1 MPRLGILF
9 VASGPSGT
17 GKTTLCRLVEDRLG
31 IAHSVSYTTRPPR
44 SNETNGKDY
53 HFVGDDVFDRMIQ
66 EDAFLEWARV
76 HGFRYG
82 TSRKATEEAAGNG
95 LDLILDLDTQG
106 ALQVRAQDPRSVL
119 IFIDAPDPVLEERL
133 GRRGTED
140 YDKMKKRLETAE
152 QERRFKHQ
160 YDHVVVNADL
170 EEAYRSLAD
179 LIQKERAKRGV

>member
-1 MPRLGILF
+1 MTKKGILF

-44 SNETNGKDY
+44 GNEVDQKDY
-53 HFVGDDVFDRMIQ
+53 HFVTNEVFDRMIQ
-66 EDAFLEWARV
+66 EGAFLEWAQV

-82 TSRKATEEAAGNG
+82 TSRKAVEESAGLG
-95 LDLILDLDTQG
+95 QDLILDLDTQG
-106 ALQVRAQDPRSVL
+106 ALQVRSKDPHSVL
-119 IFIDAPDPVLEERL
+119 IFIDASDQVLEERL

-140 YDKMKKRLETAE
+140 YDKMKKRLETAKE
-152 QERRFKHQ
+152 ERRFKHL

-170 EEAYRSLAD
+170 EESYRSLAD